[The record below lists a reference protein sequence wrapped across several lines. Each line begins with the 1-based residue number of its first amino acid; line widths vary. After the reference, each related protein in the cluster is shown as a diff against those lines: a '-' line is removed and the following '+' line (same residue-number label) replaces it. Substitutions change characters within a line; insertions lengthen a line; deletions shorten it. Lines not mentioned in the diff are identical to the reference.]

1 MVIKIGVWAYRY
13 TITNNKEMEAVLYL
27 PQGIP
32 CAPVLHA
39 CTYLLSN
46 WRENKKGLRVLLLN
60 LMPVKADTEMDIA
73 RMLKASG
80 LDVQLLPMKISG
92 QRYKTT
98 PMEHMERFYLDFEEY
113 EPYYFDRMIITGAP
127 LEQMAFEDVRYWPQL
142 QHIMHWADEHVE
154 RTLYICWAAQAGLYE
169 HYGVHK
175 HELSHKM
182 FGVFTQ
188 QVLCPESFLMRGLQP
203 SFKMP
208 NSRHTEVRAEEIAEK
223 AGSHLLMIAA
233 SDESGVGVVASKDG
247 RRTFIVGHL
256 EYAADTL
263 DREYHRDLD
272 KHLPIQPPRN
282 YYKKDGSVDF
292 SWQTPAVSFYRNW
305 LQ

>member
-1 MVIKIGVWAYRY
+1 
-13 TITNNKEMEAVLYL
+13 MEPALYL

-32 CAPVLHA
+32 CAKDLHA
-39 CTYLLSN
+39 HSYSLAQ
-46 WRENKKGLRVLLLN
+46 WRECKKSLRVLLLN

-98 PMEHMERFYLDFEEY
+98 SMEHMDRFYLDFEVY

-127 LEQMAFEDVRYWPQL
+127 LEQMPFEEVRYWPQL
-142 QHIMHWADEHVE
+142 QHIMHWAEEHVE

-169 HYGVHK
+169 HYGVNK
-175 HELSHKM
+175 HDLPHKM
-182 FGVFTQ
+182 FGVFNQ
-188 QVLCPESFLMRGLQP
+188 QVLYPASFLMRGLQP

-208 NSRHTEVRAEEIAEK
+208 NSRHTEVRADEIVEK
-223 AGSHLLMIAA
+223 AGEGLLMIAS
-233 SDESGVGVVASKDG
+233 SDDSGVGVLVTKDG

-256 EYAADTL
+256 EYSADTL
-263 DREYHRDLD
+263 DKEYHRDLD
-272 KHLPIQPPRN
+272 KHLPIQAPQN
-282 YYKKDGSVDF
+282 YYKEDGSIDF
-292 SWQTPAVSFYRNW
+292 SWQTHAVTFYRNW
-305 LQ
+305 LL